1 MTEQKTFLV
10 AILNWGLGHATRCI
24 PVINKLL
31 QLNQKVIIA
40 SDGLSLQLLKQEFT
54 DVLFIELPAY
64 NIKYPKFGQ
73 MFFALLWQTPR
84 LLKTIKA
91 SNQLVQKLVVKYKID
106 YIISD
111 NRYGCHNKLAYS
123 VFLTHQ
129 VNIPLPKAY
138 KWFRKAVDRQ
148 NAGYIN
154 QYNELWIPDFEGHL
168 LSGELSL
175 LNKSIRV
182 PAYCIGAL
190 SRLKVKEVNQRNFVL
205 AILSGPEPHRSIF
218 EQKIIN
224 QAQFFKGD
232 LILIRGT
239 RKPLKEVLPGNLK
252 IIDLAESNTINELL
266 LQAKHIICRAGYSSI
281 MDLMQLN
288 RTAFLVP
295 TPGQT
300 EQEILADKL
309 SSKKY
314 FITSVQTLFNLN
326 KAVVALETFKLENN
340 SAVANDSF
348 AGDDELL
355 SLHLN
360 RLLQINFIP

>member
-1 MTEQKTFLV
+1 
-10 AILNWGLGHATRCI
+10 
-24 PVINKLL
+24 
-31 QLNQKVIIA
+31 
-40 SDGLSLQLLKQEFT
+40 
-54 DVLFIELPAY
+54 
-64 NIKYPKFGQ
+64 
-73 MFFALLWQTPR
+73 

-91 SNQLVQKLVVKYKID
+91 SNQLVQKLVDKYKVD

-111 NRYGCHNKLAYS
+111 NRYGCYSKKAYS

-182 PAYCIGAL
+182 PGYCIGAL
-190 SRLKVKEVNQRNFVL
+190 SRLMLQDVKQSDFVL
-205 AILSGPEPHRSIF
+205 AVLSGPEPHRSIF

-224 QAQFFKGD
+224 QAKFFKGD

-239 RKPLKEVLPGNLK
+239 RKPLKEVLPGNIK
-252 IIDLAESNTINELL
+252 IIDLATSDTINELL
-266 LQAKHIICRAGYSSI
+266 VQAKHIICRAGYSSI

-288 RTAFLVP
+288 RIAFLVP

-314 FITSVQTLFNLN
+314 FITCEQTLFNLN
-326 KAVVALETFKLENN
+326 KAVAALETFKLENN
-340 SAVANDSF
+340 LTVANDKF
-348 AGDDELL
+348 TGANQLL
-355 SLHLN
+355 SRHLN
-360 RLLQINFIP
+360 RLLQINFTP